1 MDATIQDAANK
12 KVLRGL
18 MAMVL
23 HLTKVP
29 GKTLTIEQD
38 VLEATDKL
46 IKDKY
51 GLRIRLAEDD
61 SLVLNLESPKMVDA
75 DVVVD

>member
-1 MDATIQDAANK
+1 
-12 KVLRGL
+12 
-18 MAMVL
+18 MVL